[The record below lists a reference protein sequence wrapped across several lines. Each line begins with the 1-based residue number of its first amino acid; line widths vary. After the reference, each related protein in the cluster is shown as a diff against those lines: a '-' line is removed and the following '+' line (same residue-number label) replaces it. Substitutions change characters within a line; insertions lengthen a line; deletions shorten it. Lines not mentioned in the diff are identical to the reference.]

1 MTNDATRRRLQ
12 ALETAHNHLLHSIAH
27 DMRAPVRHVTSYVPL
42 IREALQTDP
51 PQMAEALDLLT
62 TLAQSA
68 QHMGRMLEGLQ
79 TLTHITRVPLHLQ
92 AVALNTAIDAARAD
106 IPCLKCRYAPLPH
119 KWEREAESPS
129 PTCGRGVGERVEH
142 RTRASPKV
150 EAGSAPIQWHIAPDL
165 PSVWADRTLL
175 HQLLVQVLDN
185 ACKFTRYRSQPVIH
199 IHTAPSSIADC
210 ACIRIQDNGAGF
222 DSTRAHNLFGLFQRM
237 HRAADFDGAGVGL
250 ALCQTIARRHDAHI
264 YLESAPDK
272 GCTVLIDW
280 PLPPAPAN
288 QALLPLRKR

>member
-1 MTNDATRRRLQ
+1 MTDDAARRRLQ

-27 DMRAPVRHVTSYVPL
+27 DMRAPVRHVASYVPL
-42 IREALQTDP
+42 IREALQSDP
-51 PQMAEALDLLT
+51 PQMAEALEWLT

-79 TLTHITRVPLHLQ
+79 SLAHITSAPLRPQ
-92 AVALNTAIDAARAD
+92 AVALNTAIEAARAD
-106 IPCLKCRYAPLPH
+106 IPYLASL
-119 KWEREAESPS
+119 AEK
-129 PTCGRGVGERVEH
+129 G
-142 RTRASPKV
+142 A
-150 EAGSAPIQWHIAPDL
+150 AGSSAPIQWHIASDL

-185 ACKFTRYRSQPVIH
+185 ACKFSRHQPEPVIH
-199 IHTAPSSIADC
+199 IHTASTLMTNY
-210 ACIRIQDNGAGF
+210 ACISVQDNGAGF

-280 PLPPAPAN
+280 PLPPVHS
-288 QALLPLRKR
+288 

>member
-1 MTNDATRRRLQ
+1 MTDNAARRRLQ
-12 ALETAHNHLLHSIAH
+12 ALETAQNQLLHSIAH
-27 DMRAPVRHVTSYVPL
+27 DMRAPVRHVASYVPL
-42 IREALQTDP
+42 IREALQADP
-51 PQMAEALDLLT
+51 PQMAEALEWLT

-79 TLTHITRVPLHLQ
+79 SLAHITSAPLRPQ

-106 IPCLKCRYAPLPH
+106 IPCLASL
-119 KWEREAESPS
+119 AEK
-129 PTCGRGVGERVEH
+129 G
-142 RTRASPKV
+142 A
-150 EAGSAPIQWHIAPDL
+150 ADSAPIQWHIAPDL

-185 ACKFTRYRSQPVIH
+185 ACKFTRYRAQPVIH
-199 IHTAPSSIADC
+199 IHTAPTPIVHC

-272 GCTVLIDW
+272 GCTVLLDW
-280 PLPPAPAN
+280 PLPPVC
-288 QALLPLRKR
+288 L